1 MSKVKEVQWT
11 VIPSEDK
18 PRDKRLDKMEYK
30 YLPKLPATYYILG
43 KCGSGKSSI
52 LWSLIT
58 DGYTYSDSKSKKK
71 KSVFDEALIYLGTLD
86 SKEAFEKMPIDN
98 KLVLDHFDVNTFDE
112 YMDDLKSHQME
123 KLAKKKPLLNTLL
136 MFDDMVGENLMK
148 KPTSNVAPPI
158 EKLALSSRHEA
169 NCTIFFCSQVYRNI
183 GFSKPSIRNN
193 ITTYVVSKM
202 GRKELKKIAEEL
214 SDEYEEDEWLFHY
227 DCCMAKRPY
236 NFLTYDHRRP
246 EGAKW
251 MERFHIPLPQP
262 KRLEQIQKS
271 LKFNRNEESSD
282 ESSSDEE

>member
-1 MSKVKEVQWT
+1 MKEIQWC
-11 VIPSEDK
+11 VIPAEEK
-18 PRDKRLDKMEYK
+18 PKDKRMAKLEHQ
-30 YLPKLPATYYILG
+30 YLPKLPATFYVLG

-58 DGYTYSDSKSKKK
+58 DGYTYKDKSKK
-71 KSVFDEALIYLGTLD
+71 KSVFDEALVYLGTLD
-86 SKEAFEKMPIDN
+86 AKEAFEDKLPIEN
-98 KLVLDHFDVNTFDE
+98 KLVLDTFDVTTFDD
-112 YMDDLKSHQME
+112 YMTDLKEHQME

-136 MFDDMVGENLMK
+136 IFDDMVGENLMK
-148 KPTSNVAPPI
+148 KPHPNVAPPI
-158 EKLALSSRHEA
+158 EKLALTSRHEA

-193 ITTYVVSKM
+193 ITTYIVSKM

-227 DCCMAKRPY
+227 DTCMAKQPY

-251 MERFHIPLPQP
+251 MERFHLPLPAP
-262 KRLEQIQKS
+262 KRLAQIQQS
-271 LKFNRNEESSD
+271 LKFNREE